1 LLRRQGL
8 IAVAAAT
15 LAMLLTP
22 RQASATEIRLSF
34 GVLERLLAEQVFTED
49 GRKYVK
55 GNKTAKCSFAYLEHP
70 KIGGKDGRL
79 SIKARFTGK
88 SAVDLMGRCVGTG
101 DAFNLTVTGIPY
113 FLNGNLA
120 FKDIGIETDRDGF
133 YIRRVKLALRATL
146 TKEFKYSIAAD
157 AKRLMEQQDPG
168 EPYKR
173 KLVRF
178 DVSAIQVAGEELVLI
193 VDFVLAVQ

>member
-1 LLRRQGL
+1 
-8 IAVAAAT
+8 
-15 LAMLLTP
+15 
-22 RQASATEIRLSF
+22 
-34 GVLERLLAEQVFTED
+34 
-49 GRKYVK
+49 
-55 GNKTAKCSFAYLEHP
+55 
-70 KIGGKDGRL
+70 
-79 SIKARFTGK
+79 
-88 SAVDLMGRCVGTG
+88 MGRCVGTG